1 MNLPGFA
8 KPDDVFQCRFAIG
21 FRPFDRAKRPG
32 ISDSRVADD
41 SVDRRYRESARFN
54 TAAVIVKVFVVVF
67 FIALG
72 GFYVSPANW
81 HPFMPNG
88 FPGLMGGAA
97 IVFSHSSVSM
107 QSQQLPKKRE
117 TRSETCRLEC
127 LRH

>member
-1 MNLPGFA
+1 ETAKLALFKQGQLQLTGKEVEQFTQASQNLTMYSDTHLPSLFGHSIAVNLPAFVIVA
-8 KPDDVFQCRFAIG
+8 LLTILLVV
-21 FRPFDRAKRPG
+21 G
-32 ISDSRVADD
+32 I
-41 SVDRRYRESARFN
+41 RESARFN

-97 IVFSHSSVSM
+97 IVFFAFIGFD
-107 QSQQLPKKRE
+107 
-117 TRSETCRLEC
+117 
-127 LRH
+127 